1 MTAAAGLL
9 LALTCL
15 AIVGA
20 GLALAVTAWR
30 PRPDSPAATIAV
42 VAGLATGGACF
53 LLAALHWLAHL
64 LT

>member
-9 LALTCL
+9 LALASI
-15 AIVGA
+15 AIVAA
-20 GLALAVTAWR
+20 GFALACIAWR

-42 VAGLATGGACF
+42 VAGLATGGGCL
-53 LLAALHWLAHL
+53 LLATLHTLADL